1 STDPPPP
8 SATLFPYTTL
18 FRSDELLPASL
29 HQLGD
34 PIQDLAPIECGL
46 ACPVGDRLARGP
58 HGIAD
63 VLARRAAR
71 IGEQPATCVEDLVGA
86 TGLGAREL
94 PADVQL
100 VGLAHLEPVGE
111 AALPVG
117 GRQGGGGSP
126 LQDRCPPARPPRRRG
141 CGAARRG
148 AAAHGCPA
156 SVPYWSVSGRSRR

>member
-71 IGEQPATCVEDLVGA
+71 IGEQPATCVEDLVG
-86 TGLGAREL
+86 
-94 PADVQL
+94 
-100 VGLAHLEPVGE
+100 
-111 AALPVG
+111 
-117 GRQGGGGSP
+117 
-126 LQDRCPPARPPRRRG
+126 DRKSTRLNSS
-141 CGAARRG
+141 
-148 AAAHGCPA
+148 H
-156 SVPYWSVSGRSRR
+156 VSISYAVF